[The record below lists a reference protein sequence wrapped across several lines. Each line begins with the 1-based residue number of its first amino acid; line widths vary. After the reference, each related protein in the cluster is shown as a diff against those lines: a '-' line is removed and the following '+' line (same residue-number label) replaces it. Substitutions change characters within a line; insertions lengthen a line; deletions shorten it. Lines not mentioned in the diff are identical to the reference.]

1 MRTLLNVKFIKGDI
15 LSVDLVIHILETE
28 KIDTVMHFAAQSH
41 VDNSF
46 GNSFM
51 FTKNNVDG
59 THTLLESV
67 RVVGTVKKFVH
78 VSTDEVYGES
88 SFESNESNTEHDSL
102 LSPTNPYAATKAGAE
117 MLVMAF
123 GRSYGLPCIITRG
136 NNVYGPNQ
144 YPEKAIPKFIILAS
158 KGENISIHG
167 DGLAT
172 RSYMHIDDAA
182 SAFDFIVTKGQTGH
196 VYNIGAHEERS
207 VLSVAEDICRILK
220 VDSSEKITYVRD
232 RAFNDRRYY
241 IDCAK
246 LLQLGWRQEK
256 SWEVGLQETV
266 RWYTTEDLNAYWS
279 NYTLALSPHPTAFG
293 ACTRDAVTY
302 DLSAARSSED
312 SSPVFLIYGKTG
324 WIGGMLGRLLAN
336 VNHTYYYGY
345 GRLQDRAMIEQD
357 IARCRPTHILN
368 AAGITEQHDF
378 HWCATR
384 KRSLLQTN
392 VLGALNLVDVAHA
405 HGVHVTNFTTGSI
418 YTYDDEH
425 PINSS
430 RGFTEEDTP
439 NFRGSYYS
447 TTQATVEDLVKEYDN
462 VMQLRLRMPVDDDL
476 RNPRNIIY
484 KVANCTEVVDAP
496 NSMSVLN
503 ELLPLAIEGALRKLT
518 GVYNFTNPGVIS
530 SSEIRQLLKDY
541 CCEDFEWEGFA
552 PEEQSE
558 RLVARSD
565 CELDGKK
572 LQQIFPDIMNI
583 KSSLIK
589 HVFKAKKG
597 RQTR

>member
-196 VYNIGAHEERS
+196 VYNIGRT
-207 VLSVAEDICRILK
+207 K
-220 VDSSEKITYVRD
+220 
-232 RAFNDRRYY
+232 
-241 IDCAK
+241 
-246 LLQLGWRQEK
+246 
-256 SWEVGLQETV
+256 
-266 RWYTTEDLNAYWS
+266 
-279 NYTLALSPHPTAFG
+279 
-293 ACTRDAVTY
+293 
-302 DLSAARSSED
+302 SAA
-312 SSPVFLIYGKTG
+312 F
-324 WIGGMLGRLLAN
+324 IGG
-336 VNHTYYYGY
+336 
-345 GRLQDRAMIEQD
+345 
-357 IARCRPTHILN
+357 
-368 AAGITEQHDF
+368 
-378 HWCATR
+378 
-384 KRSLLQTN
+384 
-392 VLGALNLVDVAHA
+392 
-405 HGVHVTNFTTGSI
+405 
-418 YTYDDEH
+418 
-425 PINSS
+425 
-430 RGFTEEDTP
+430 
-439 NFRGSYYS
+439 
-447 TTQATVEDLVKEYDN
+447 
-462 VMQLRLRMPVDDDL
+462 
-476 RNPRNIIY
+476 
-484 KVANCTEVVDAP
+484 
-496 NSMSVLN
+496 
-503 ELLPLAIEGALRKLT
+503 
-518 GVYNFTNPGVIS
+518 
-530 SSEIRQLLKDY
+530 
-541 CCEDFEWEGFA
+541 
-552 PEEQSE
+552 
-558 RLVARSD
+558 
-565 CELDGKK
+565 
-572 LQQIFPDIMNI
+572 
-583 KSSLIK
+583 
-589 HVFKAKKG
+589 
-597 RQTR
+597 